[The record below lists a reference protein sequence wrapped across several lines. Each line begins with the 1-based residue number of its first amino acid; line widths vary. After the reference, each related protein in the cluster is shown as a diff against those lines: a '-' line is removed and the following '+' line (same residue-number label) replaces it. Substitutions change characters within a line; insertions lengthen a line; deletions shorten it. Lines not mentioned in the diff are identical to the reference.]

1 MEILTGMPEQLRIE
15 FAFAL
20 ADEQVLDVLTL
31 KVGATVA
38 DAISESGIVGR
49 YPQHDVKAL
58 QAGVWGH
65 PVSKDHVLAEGDRV
79 ELYRPLQ
86 RDPRDA
92 RRDLASSG
100 MTMRGAEKSDSSG

>member
-1 MEILTGMPEQLRIE
+1 MPEQLRIE
-15 FAFAL
+15 FIFAL

-31 KVGATVA
+31 NAGATVA
-38 DAISESGIVGR
+38 DAISESGIVSR
-49 YPQHDVKAL
+49 YPQKDVEAL
-58 QAGVWGH
+58 QAGVWGR
-65 PVSKDHVLAEGDRV
+65 PVNRDYALVEGDRV

-100 MTMRGAEKSDSSG
+100 MTMRGAEKSGGGR

>member
-1 MEILTGMPEQLRIE
+1 MPEQLRIE
-15 FAFAL
+15 FIFAL
-20 ADEQVLDVLTL
+20 AAEQVLDVLTL

-38 DAISESGIVGR
+38 DAIRESGIASR
-49 YPQHDVKAL
+49 YPRQDVEAL

-65 PVSKDHVLAEGDRV
+65 LVNRDYVLAEGDRV

-100 MTMRGAEKSDSSG
+100 MTMRGAEKSGGGR

>member
-1 MEILTGMPEQLRIE
+1 MPEQLRIE
-15 FAFAL
+15 FVFAL
-20 ADEQVLDVLTL
+20 ADEQVLEILTM
-31 KVGATVA
+31 KVGDTVA
-38 DAISESGIVGR
+38 DAITESGIVSR
-49 YPQHDVKAL
+49 YPQRDVEAM

-65 PVSKDHVLAEGDRV
+65 PVNRDHALAEGDRV

-100 MTMRGAEKSDSSG
+100 MTMRGAEKAEGGR